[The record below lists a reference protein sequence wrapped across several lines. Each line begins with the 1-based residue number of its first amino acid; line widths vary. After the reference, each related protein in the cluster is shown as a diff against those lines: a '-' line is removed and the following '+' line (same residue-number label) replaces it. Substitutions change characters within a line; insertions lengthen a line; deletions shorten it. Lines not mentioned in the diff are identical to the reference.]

1 MAGPARRKRRHVGL
15 ALSVLLI
22 VLLPLA
28 VIGWYAYVR
37 AVDQYASNLGFTVR
51 QEDQGQTQALLGGLA
66 QLAGPSAA
74 GGALDGD
81 ILNEFI
87 RSQGL
92 VRRIDA
98 RLDLWAHYAAPYETD
113 PVFALAPG
121 GTIED
126 LANHWSRIV
135 AIDYDQATGLIG
147 VEVRAF
153 DPVFAQQVAQAVLE
167 ESQSLVN
174 DLNAAARADLVN
186 AADQE
191 VSLALDRLK
200 TAREALVGFRTRTQI
215 VDPETDL
222 EARMGV
228 QTSLQQQL
236 AQALVEYDLLLQSA
250 GDSAPSVIQAE
261 RKIDVIRDR
270 LAEERQAFA
279 ADQSYT
285 GVEGYP
291 ALIAE
296 YERLT
301 VDREYAEE
309 TYRAALAQRD
319 AAKANAARQSRYLAT
334 YVQPTLPEAPIY
346 PKRLQI
352 MLVALL
358 FLSLGWALFA
368 LIYYSV
374 RDRG

>member
-98 RLDLWAHYAAPYETD
+98 RLDLWAHYAAPYEVD
-113 PVFALAPG
+113 PVFALEPG

-346 PKRLQI
+346 PNRLQI

>member
-98 RLDLWAHYAAPYETD
+98 RLDLWAHYAASYQTD
-113 PVFALAPG
+113 PVFALEPG

>member
-98 RLDLWAHYAAPYETD
+98 RLNLWAHYAAPYEVD
-113 PVFALAPG
+113 PVFALEPG